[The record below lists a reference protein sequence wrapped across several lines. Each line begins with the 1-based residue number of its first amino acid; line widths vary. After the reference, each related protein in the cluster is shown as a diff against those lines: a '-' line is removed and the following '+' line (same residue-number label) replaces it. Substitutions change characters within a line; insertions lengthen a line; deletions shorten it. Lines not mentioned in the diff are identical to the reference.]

1 MYIRGIQ
8 KTMIKGLYVHIPF
21 CNSICGYCDFARA
34 KYTSS
39 LAEKYLFHL
48 EKELSEI
55 KQDSFYTIYIG
66 GGTPTSLNEKQL
78 ERLLKMLSRFT
89 VEEEYTIEINPE
101 SFNREKALLIKKYGI
116 NRVSI
121 GVQTFDEG
129 LLAHMGRT
137 HTNSDVLNTLKY
149 LDEVDINNRSI
160 DLIFGF
166 KTQTLS
172 NVLTD
177 LQKAVLL
184 DITHISI
191 YDLEIYPKT
200 IFGIKKYKKLDEE
213 TCFIMYQSI
222 VEYLNLHGYRQ
233 YETSNFALGK
243 YQSKHNRLYWKYDD
257 FRGVGL
263 SASSKIKNVRIDNTS
278 NFVDYLNDRYIAET
292 IRLSDEDVIFEAV
305 MMNLRMNE
313 GIDIKE
319 FDERFNCNILEKY
332 HQTIDKNIKKGLL
345 EVKNG
350 FLKTTNMGIF
360 VLNDILVDFMN

>member
-1 MYIRGIQ
+1 
-8 KTMIKGLYVHIPF
+8 MIKGLYVHIPF
-21 CNSICGYCDFARA
+21 CNSICGYCDFART
-34 KYTSS
+34 KYNSV
-39 LAEKYLFHL
+39 LADKYLSHL

-55 KQDSFYTIYIG
+55 KQDSFYTVYIG

-78 ERLLKMLSRFT
+78 ERLLKMLSGFT
-89 VEEEYTIEINPE
+89 IDQEYTVEINPE
-101 SFNREKALLIKKYGI
+101 NFNMEKALLIKRYGV

-129 LLAHMGRT
+129 LLAHMGRK
-137 HTNSDVLNTLKY
+137 HTNADVKNALKY
-149 LDEVDINNRSI
+149 LDEVGIYNRSI

-177 LQKAVLL
+177 LQKAVRL

-191 YDLEIYPKT
+191 YDLEIYPQT
-200 IFGIKKYKKLDEE
+200 IFGIKKYEKLDEE

-222 VEYLNLHGYRQ
+222 VEYLNAHGYRQ

-243 YQSKHNRLYWKYDD
+243 YQSSHNKLYWKYED
-257 FRGVGL
+257 FKGVGL
-263 SASSKIKNVRIDNTS
+263 SASSKIKNIRTDNTS
-278 NFVDYLNDRYIAET
+278 NFTDYLNGRYIAST
-292 IRLSDEDVIFEAV
+292 IILSDEEVIFEAI

-313 GIDIKE
+313 GINIKE

-332 HQTIDKNIKKGLL
+332 HQEIEKNIKKGLL

-350 FLKTTNMGIF
+350 FLKTTNQGIF